1 MCHSYGLLCHLIIVI
16 TCENLQRRKVT
27 DSPMCLSRYM
37 HVACVL
43 AVESLTRTCDS
54 ASILEPVTAASKN
67 QRHVLCWA
75 PQPHVNRDCTWWQP
89 PDTYASHLFPP
100 PSGFPSW
107 YEDARCHRAFSTSIY
122 LEPRNE
128 GEDAPGSEI
137 WPMEDSYKQVS
148 PGAFCFCMDSL
159 ERQPLLQLCW
169 WHSTWHGCDQLSNN
183 PLIFLFPLSQSD
195 SPFP

>member
-75 PQPHVNRDCTWWQP
+75 PLASCDG
-89 PDTYASHLFPP
+89 SHLIPTPATSSLPP
-100 PSGFPSW
+100 QGFPADTKMQ
-107 YEDARCHRAFSTSIY
+107 DAT
-122 LEPRNE
+122 E
-128 GEDAPGSEI
+128 
-137 WPMEDSYKQVS
+137 
-148 PGAFCFCMDSL
+148 
-159 ERQPLLQLCW
+159 
-169 WHSTWHGCDQLSNN
+169 
-183 PLIFLFPLSQSD
+183 LSQHPYIWNPKMRERMPQGVKFDQCKTATSR
-195 SPFP
+195 